1 MPENTFRPLARVLG
15 NTTLRVEYSDI
26 TALEIDVV
34 VSSDDTDLSMG
45 GGVSRALLRMG
56 GQEVWNESRKR
67 VPVELGNIAI
77 TTAGHLKAKQIFH
90 AAVLDR
96 SKPYLTTIDLIRK
109 VTKITTN
116 LLRSQYKAREPM
128 LLPGRIDNLPL

>member
-1 MPENTFRPLARVLG
+1 MPENTFRPLARDFG

-26 TALEIDVV
+26 TALGVDVL
-34 VSSDDTDLSMG
+34 VSSDDTSLSMG
-45 GGVSRALLRMG
+45 GGVSQALLKMG
-56 GQEVWNESRKR
+56 GKEIWNESRKR

-109 VTKITTN
+109 VTKKCCNCPGPLGTCQ
-116 LLRSQYKAREPM
+116 RS
-128 LLPGRIDNLPL
+128 